1 MDDPLHVPWPK
12 RPDGSN
18 MTMGE
23 MTPEQRRAQWKAA
36 VLRVKAKCERPG
48 TPTEAA

>member
-1 MDDPLHVPWPK
+1 MADEFRVPWPT

-36 VLRVKAKCERPG
+36 AIRWRARGEQPAA
-48 TPTEAA
+48 PEAA

>member
-1 MDDPLHVPWPK
+1 MSTWPK

-23 MTPEQRRAQWKAA
+23 MTPEQRREQMRLAAQ
-36 VLRVKAKCERPG
+36 RVKAKMEKTDARR
-48 TPTEAA
+48 A